1 MQTTAASNSSAAVAV
16 ADMERPPALPAT
28 STPTLAQRVAAD
40 EVNFILATFV
50 DLNGK
55 PCAKLVPAQAVE
67 MLETEGVGFA
77 GYAAGALG
85 QQPSDPDLMAIP
97 DPSSYTL
104 LSFLRP
110 GLAMVHCD
118 PHVLGQPWPYAPRN
132 ILRAVLGRL
141 TEQGLTAQVGAEA
154 EYFLVR
160 RDAEGKLAVAD
171 DRDSSARP
179 CYDARDLTRM
189 YEHLT
194 EVSTAING
202 LGWSN
207 YANDHE
213 DGNGQF
219 EQNFAHAGPMTT
231 ADRLVTFR
239 YLVQV
244 LAEQRGMT
252 ATFMPKPFTDRTGTG
267 LHMHMS
273 LWRDGE
279 PLFPDPA
286 DPRGLGLSSLAYQ
299 FIGRL
304 LAHAPALLAVVAP
317 TVNSYKRTTAAT
329 PASGATW
336 APNSATYGGNDRTH
350 LVRVPDGDRVEVRAC
365 DGSANPYLAM
375 AALLAAG
382 MDGIGRGLDPGE
394 RGTDPGLPLPPTL
407 LHAVQGLAADDV
419 VSGCLDAAVSAGHQV
434 AEYYRQVKTDEFL
447 AWHSQVS
454 VWETDRYLTA
464 F

>member
-1 MQTTAASNSSAAVAV
+1 MQTTAVGNSSAAVAV
-16 ADMERPPALPAT
+16 ADMESPPALPAT

-67 MLETEGVGFA
+67 MLQTEGVGFA

-213 DGNGQF
+213 GGNGQF
-219 EQNFAHAGPMTT
+219 EQNFAHAEPMTT

-299 FIGRL
+299 FIGGL

-350 LVRVPDGDRVEVRAC
+350 LVRVPDGDRIEVRAC

>member
-1 MQTTAASNSSAAVAV
+1 MRSTVQGGPGLAAPVSAELPYAVP
-16 ADMERPPALPAT
+16 EPGPAPV
-28 STPTLAQRVAAD
+28 TLAEQVAAD
-40 EVNFILATFV
+40 GVRFILATFV

-55 PCAKLVPAQAVE
+55 PCAKLVPAEATA

-97 DPSSYTL
+97 DPASYTS

-118 PHVLGQPWPYAPRN
+118 PYVEGRPWPFAPRIILRTVLGQLADR
-132 ILRAVLGRL
+132 
-141 TEQGLTAQVGAEA
+141 GLAAQVGVEA

-160 RDAEGKLAVAD
+160 RDAAGRLTVAD
-171 DRDSSARP
+171 ERDRSARP

-194 EVSTAING
+194 EVSAAING

-219 EQNFAHAGPMTT
+219 EQNFSHAAPLTT
-231 ADRLVTFR
+231 ADRLVSFR

-286 DPRGLGLSSLAYQ
+286 DPRGLGLSGMAYS
-299 FIGRL
+299 FIGGVL
-304 LAHAPALLAVVAP
+304 EHAPALLAVVAP
-317 TVNSYKRTTAAT
+317 TVNSYKRTTAAA

-336 APNSATYGGNDRTH
+336 APTSATYGGNDRTH
-350 LVRVPDGDRVEVRAC
+350 MIRVPDGDRIEVRAC

-375 AALLAAG
+375 AALLTAG
-382 MDGIGRGLDPGE
+382 LDGIDRGLDPGQ
-394 RGTDPGLPLPPTL
+394 RGGGPGHTLPPTL
-407 LHAVQGLAADDV
+407 LHAVQGLADDDLI
-419 VSGCLDAAVSAGHQV
+419 SGCLDVAGSGRQV
-434 AEYYRQVKTDEFL
+434 AEYYRQVKQEEFL
-447 AWHSQVS
+447 HWHAQVS
-454 VWETDRYLTA
+454 DWETDRYLTA

>member
-1 MQTTAASNSSAAVAV
+1 MQTTVPNTLSPTIGGADRVSPAAAGEALPDSSAATLSERVT
-16 ADMERPPALPAT
+16 ADDV
-28 STPTLAQRVAAD
+28 S
-40 EVNFILATFV
+40 FILATFV

-55 PCAKLVPAQAVE
+55 PCAKLVPARAVE

-97 DPSSYTL
+97 DPSSYTP

-132 ILRAVLGRL
+132 ILRSVLGRL
-141 TEQGLTAQVGAEA
+141 AEQGLTSQVGAEA

-160 RDAEGKLAVAD
+160 RDAEGTLVVAD
-171 DRDSSARP
+171 ERDKSAQP
-179 CYDARDLTRM
+179 CYDSRDFTRM

-194 EVSTAING
+194 EVSTAINS

-244 LAEQRGMT
+244 PGRAGGDARSFHAE
-252 ATFMPKPFTDRTGTG
+252 PFPHPPRP
-267 LHMHMS
+267 
-273 LWRDGE
+273 R
-279 PLFPDPA
+279 PA
-286 DPRGLGLSSLAYQ
+286 YAHVGGA
-299 FIGRL
+299 GR
-304 LAHAPALLAVVAP
+304 
-317 TVNSYKRTTAAT
+317 R
-329 PASGATW
+329 
-336 APNSATYGGNDRTH
+336 
-350 LVRVPDGDRVEVRAC
+350 
-365 DGSANPYLAM
+365 
-375 AALLAAG
+375 
-382 MDGIGRGLDPGE
+382 
-394 RGTDPGLPLPPTL
+394 
-407 LHAVQGLAADDV
+407 
-419 VSGCLDAAVSAGHQV
+419 AAVPGPGRPARPG
-434 AEYYRQVKTDEFL
+434 
-447 AWHSQVS
+447 
-454 VWETDRYLTA
+454 
-464 F
+464 

>member
-1 MQTTAASNSSAAVAV
+1 MQTTAVGNSSAAVAV
-16 ADMERPPALPAT
+16 ADMESPPALPAT

-219 EQNFAHAGPMTT
+219 EQNFAHAEPMTT

-299 FIGRL
+299 FIGGL

-350 LVRVPDGDRVEVRAC
+350 LVRVPDGDRIEVRAC

-454 VWETDRYLTA
+454 AWETDRYLTA

>member
-1 MQTTAASNSSAAVAV
+1 MQTTAVGNSSAAVAV
-16 ADMERPPALPAT
+16 AGMESPPALPAT

-141 TEQGLTAQVGAEA
+141 TAQGLTAQVGAEA

-219 EQNFAHAGPMTT
+219 EQNFAHAEPMTT

-299 FIGRL
+299 FIGGL

-350 LVRVPDGDRVEVRAC
+350 LVRVPDGDRIEVRAC

-454 VWETDRYLTA
+454 AWETDRYLTA

>member
-1 MQTTAASNSSAAVAV
+1 MQTTAAGHSSAAVAV
-16 ADMERPPALPAT
+16 ADMESPPALPAT

-40 EVNFILATFV
+40 DVSFILATFV

-160 RDAEGKLAVAD
+160 RDAAGQLAVAD

-299 FIGRL
+299 FIGGL
-304 LAHAPALLAVVAP
+304 VAHAPALLAVVAP
-317 TVNSYKRTTAAT
+317 TVNSYKRTTASA

-375 AALLAAG
+375 AALLTAG
-382 MDGIGRGLDPGE
+382 LDGIGRGLDPGE

-419 VSGCLDAAVSAGHQV
+419 VNGCLDAAVSAGHQV

-454 VWETDRYLTA
+454 AWETDRYLTA

>member
-1 MQTTAASNSSAAVAV
+1 MQTTAVGNSSAAVAV
-16 ADMERPPALPAT
+16 AGMESPPALPAT

-219 EQNFAHAGPMTT
+219 EQNFAHAEPMTT

-299 FIGRL
+299 FIGGL

-350 LVRVPDGDRVEVRAC
+350 LVRVPDGDRIEVRAC

-394 RGTDPGLPLPPTL
+394 RGTDPGLALPPTL